1 MGMTF
6 VLQIQT
12 AVSQLARKVKV
23 AAISGILALSSSS
36 DLALNLSQS
45 QCISL

>member
-6 VLQIQT
+6 GP
-12 AVSQLARKVKV
+12 SNPDCCQLARKVKV
-23 AAISGILALSSSS
+23 AAISGTLALSSSS